1 MTTEPQPLRLCASR
15 DNLRLLCYKFNV
27 QEAIMKTGFFI
38 SFAAVLAL
46 MIFVPM
52 GANAAGVGVTCGGF
66 FGQMC
71 GGGQL
76 CQFKPGTCGRF
87 DMTGVCVKVPRF
99 CSKIT
104 GPTIRVCGCNGQTY
118 NNDCERQQAMVSL
131 AHKGKCQ

>member
-1 MTTEPQPLRLCASR
+1 
-15 DNLRLLCYKFNV
+15 
-27 QEAIMKTGFFI
+27 MKKRFVV
-38 SFAAVLAL
+38 SFAAALAL
-46 MIFVPM
+46 MIFIPM
-52 GANAAGVGVTCGGF
+52 GANAAGTGIICGGF

-71 GGGQL
+71 GEGQL

-104 GPTIRVCGCNGQTY
+104 GPTIEVCGCNGQTY
-118 NNDCERQQAMVSL
+118 INNCEREKAMVSL